1 MKKALQI
8 TIAGSLFTIEE
19 DAYQKLDIYLQSIKN
34 HFSSPEKKEI
44 VDDIE
49 ARISERLS
57 EKILETRNIVTL
69 EVVNSVVAAMGTVED
84 FADPAGDTPSGTK
97 AEMPPSDGSI
107 RRLYRN
113 PDDVVIAGVA
123 SGMATYL
130 NIDPLLVRIAFVV
143 LTFIS
148 SGAMILVYVI
158 MALIIPKAQT
168 PAEKIQMRGG
178 PMTLSSFNKNIGE
191 HVENVKQ
198 NGADL
203 IGRGSGMRRMIE
215 KIFSI
220 FGTIIRGAVKVIIT
234 LVGIAFTVGAIF
246 FILASTFIFIN
257 FVVNNNAPYLEQPVA
272 QVFNGPLYYFMLVLA
287 YIIVVVPLV
296 FIGTIGLS
304 ILRRQKMMKTQSALG
319 LAALWVV
326 AALLAGTLGVRYI
339 PEIHQKY
346 KALPENQVVSETHD
360 LKDFTKLDL
369 NGIDVVT
376 FVQAPEFSV
385 VEEGRRLDLDSTEYQ
400 VKDGTLILSHKK
412 SDTFCFIFCFDH
424 DRVNV
429 TISMPHIDAITMN
442 GATKLTG
449 SATSSQLTLDLD
461 GASSLDLKLQAESV
475 TIDQDGASRIT
486 LTGSAGTLHIE
497 SDGVSFFNGEKFNV
511 VTANLTTSGAS
522 RTYVNA
528 SNTINVEADDASR
541 VFYQGDPTVTQDVE
555 GGARVESNSN

>member
-19 DAYQKLDIYLQSIKN
+19 DAYQKLDAYLQSIKN
-34 HFSSPEKKEI
+34 HFSSPDKKEI

-57 EKILETRNIVTL
+57 EKISETRNIVTV
-69 EVVNSVVAAMGTVED
+69 EVVNSVIAAMGTVED
-84 FADPAGDTPSGTK
+84 FADAAGESTAGSKT
-97 AEMPPSDGSI
+97 EMPQSDGSI

-123 SGMATYL
+123 SGVATYL

-148 SGAMILVYVI
+148 SGAMILVYII

-198 NGADL
+198 NSADL
-203 IGRGSGMRRMIE
+203 IGRGSRGRLIIE

-220 FGTIIRGAVKVIIT
+220 FGTIIRSAVKVIIAV
-234 LVGIAFTVGAIF
+234 VGIAFTLGAVF

-257 FVVNNNAPYLEQPVA
+257 LVVNNNANYLEHPVA
-272 QVFNGPLYYFMLVLA
+272 QVFNGPLYYFMLMLA
-287 YIIVVVPLV
+287 YILVVVPLV

-304 ILRRQKMMKTQSALG
+304 LLRKERMMKTQSALG
-319 LAALWVV
+319 LGALWVV

-346 KALPENQVVSETHD
+346 KALPENQGVTEIHA
-360 LKDFTKLDL
+360 LKDFSKLDL
-369 NGIDVVT
+369 NGIDSVT

-385 VEEGRRLDLDSTEYQ
+385 VEEGRQLDLDSTEYQ
-400 VKDGTLILSHKK
+400 VKDGTLVLSHKN
-412 SDTFCFIFCFDH
+412 SDSFCFIFCFDR
-424 DRVNV
+424 DRVSVTVSMPTLESVKMTGATNLSGTATTTDVAFDIDDAASLDMDIRSDTV
-429 TISMPHIDAITMN
+429 TIEQN
-442 GATKLTG
+442 
-449 SATSSQLTLDLD
+449 
-461 GASSLDLKLQAESV
+461 
-475 TIDQDGASRIT
+475 GASRIS
-486 LTGSAGTLHIE
+486 LRGSAETLHIE
-497 SDGVSFFNGEKFNV
+497 SDDASFFDGENFNV
-511 VTANLTTSGAS
+511 TTANLTTSGAS
-522 RTYVNA
+522 RTYVNV
-528 SNTINVEADDASR
+528 SDTINVEARGASR
-541 VFYQGDPTVTQDVE
+541 VFYKGSPKVTQDIE
-555 GGARVESNSN
+555 GAARVESSNF